1 MTNAD
6 QAAVKSCIDIYGNLV
21 WALVKKYT
29 NLPEDA
35 EIVTQEIFLDIWKYA
50 GRCDCSK
57 IDETAFIALIAYRRL
72 YKRLK

>member
-1 MTNAD
+1 VANAD

-21 WALVKKYT
+21 WALAKKDT

-50 GRCDCSK
+50 LRCDCSK
-57 IDETAFIALIAYRRL
+57 IDKTAFRELIAYRRL
-72 YKRLK
+72 FKRLK